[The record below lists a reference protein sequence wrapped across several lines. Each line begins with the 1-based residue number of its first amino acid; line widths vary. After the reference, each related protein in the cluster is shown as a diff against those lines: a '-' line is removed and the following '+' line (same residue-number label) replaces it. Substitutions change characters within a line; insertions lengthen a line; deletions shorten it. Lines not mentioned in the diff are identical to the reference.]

1 MKGAKGVGRA
11 QVEPNVTP
19 LADVTMTLIIVFL
32 IAMPALMWTG
42 IRVNP
47 ATPSEAEARETVP
60 VEDVKGTHLLI
71 EVTPAGYAIDGEFV
85 AFGDIEPAVFTFM
98 SANPEGTVVVAPD
111 DEVVLDAVVSVLDAA
126 KGGGADKVALLDR
139 GGANDGEAS

>member
-1 MKGAKGVGRA
+1 MRQFWYTA
-11 QVEPNVTP
+11 
-19 LADVTMTLIIVFL
+19 VTM
-32 IAMPALMWTG
+32 MWTG